1 MGKKIH
7 KFAEELS
14 VIIPMMHREI
24 VRSQARAFKTGDITF
39 TQMVVLHLLSERGV
53 CSMTEIAKMFSI
65 TSSGATGIVDRMVRA
80 AFLKRVTV
88 PQDRRVIN
96 IKLTVKGKK
105 VINALM
111 KHRKKIIVEMF
122 RNISAKEREAY
133 LNTVKKVYGRLR
145 NGRR

>member
-14 VIIPMMHREI
+14 VVVPMLHREI
-24 VRSQARAFKTGDITF
+24 VRSQARAVKTGDITF
-39 TQMVVLHLLSERGV
+39 TQMVVLHLLKERGV

-80 AFLKRVTV
+80 AFLKRVAI

-96 IKLTVKGKK
+96 IKLTLKGKK

-111 KHRKKIIVEMF
+111 KQRKKMIVESF
-122 RNISAKEREAY
+122 RSISAKEREAY
-133 LNTVKKVYGRLR
+133 LNTIKKIYGILR
-145 NGRR
+145 RGRR